1 MRALSH
7 ADSVDSPTGTTFA
20 IVPVT
25 KSNSLTYTTQEVM
38 EKSMKYPHLKK
49 IIVFIDFVIT

>member
-25 KSNSLTYTTQEVM
+25 KSNSLEYTTQEVT

-49 IIVFIDFVIT
+49 IIVFN